1 MWNIYLKRGTIWSVK
16 SINQYEQNYEGMS
29 AGLCYV
35 LILSVYIDQYQNHKF
50 TYIKLKEND
59 FKKEERDYISITDNE
74 NKDWFVDFNSLFT
87 GDQRALE
94 LYKSS
99 IDNNTFNIIIKE
111 IKNHFNLNIIKE
123 KQSVTKE
130 KEFEVPQQR
139 IYKFGIDVY
148 VTENEHVTV
157 NSKKQIILSKEAK
170 DDIIYNSKTEDQ
182 IRVLCDK
189 YKIYPI
195 KAIKEIRNRLI
206 YQHKQ
211 NEG

>member
-16 SINQYEQNYEGMS
+16 SINQYEQSYEGMS

-35 LILSVYIDQYQNHKF
+35 LILSVYIDQYKNHKF

-123 KQSVTKE
+123 KQSVIKE

-182 IRVLCDK
+182 IRILCDK

>member
-16 SINQYEQNYEGMS
+16 SINQYEQSYEGMS

-123 KQSVTKE
+123 KQSVIKE

-182 IRVLCDK
+182 IRILCDK

>member
-1 MWNIYLKRGTIWSVK
+1 MWNVYLRRGTIWSVK
-16 SINQYEQNYEGMS
+16 SINQYDEIYEGMS
-29 AGLCYV
+29 AGLSYV
-35 LILSVYIDQYQNHKF
+35 LILSIFTDQYNNQKF
-50 TYIKLKEND
+50 TYLKVREYD
-59 FKKEERDYISITDNE
+59 YKKTERFYIPIQIE
-74 NKDWFVDFNSLFT
+74 NKTWYVELDNLKT

-94 LYKSS
+94 LYEATVSNENLNNIVKSAK
-99 IDNNTFNIIIKE
+99 D
-111 IKNHFNLNIIKE
+111 HFNLNIKKE
-123 KQSVTKE
+123 RQPKIEE
-130 KEFEVPQQR
+130 KEIPQQR

-148 VTENEHVTV
+148 VTENEHVSV